1 MIALRLV
8 RLIEAH
14 SEKLTTDLLEKL
26 QASSRT
32 RDLRKVPSAELRS
45 GIHEILQHLSEWL
58 LTKTDSDIENRYRE
72 LGARRAA
79 QEVSLVDFSWA
90 VMLTKEHLW
99 EFLQRQGFL
108 PGPVELYGEMEL
120 LWLLNQFFDRALCYA
135 LEGYASRQPESDTE
149 GAVPDR
155 WRRREISAASWVP

>member
-14 SEKLTTDLLEKL
+14 SDQLAKDLMEKL

-32 RDLRKVPSAELRS
+32 SDLRKVPEVELR
-45 GIHEILQHLSEWL
+45 GRIHEILRHLSEWL
-58 LTKTDSDIENRYRE
+58 LTKTDSDIQSRYQE

-79 QEVSLVDFSWA
+79 QGVSIADFCSA

-108 PGPVELYGEMEL
+108 RGPVEIYGEMEL

-135 LEGYASRQPESDTE
+135 LEGYEQQQLEHGTKA
-149 GAVPDR
+149 AVPDA
-155 WRRREISAASWVP
+155 WSRREVNAASWVP